1 MRTPR
6 GRNLTYSMVES
17 LGQSIVTG
25 EYDSRPFPTEA
36 ELARQ
41 FGASRSVTREAVKML
56 TAKGLLRAR
65 QRQGTSVEPEAYWN
79 LLDPEVLRWLLERK
93 FSLKLLSDFTEVRL
107 AIEPMAAAL
116 AAKNADRVT
125 LSELQHGI
133 DRMHAAAK
141 GEDDPLA
148 ADIAFHAAVL
158 NATNNPFYAQLRGLV
173 NTALRISIRYTN
185 RIKGRTASVPAHEK
199 VFDAIVARDAKAASD
214 AMRAIIVEV
223 QKLIESGVPAPTAK
237 SSKPARRK
245 SLASR

>member
-6 GRNLTYSMVES
+6 SRNITYSMVES

-25 EYDSRPFPTEA
+25 EYDSKPFPTEA
-36 ELARQ
+36 DLARQ

-56 TAKGLLRAR
+56 TAKGLLRGR
-65 QRQGTSVEPEAYWN
+65 QRHGTSVEPEAYWN

-116 AAKNADRVT
+116 AARNADRLT

-133 DRMHAAAK
+133 DRMRAAAN

-148 ADIAFHAAVL
+148 ADIAFHVAVL
-158 NATNNPFYAQLRGLV
+158 NATNNHFYAQLRGLV

-199 VFDAIVARDAKAASD
+199 VFDAIVAHDARAASE
-214 AMRAIIVEV
+214 AMRTIIVEV
-223 QKLIESGVPAPTAK
+223 QRLIESGAPGAKASRPAGRRAPAP
-237 SSKPARRK
+237 R
-245 SLASR
+245 

>member
-1 MRTPR
+1 
-6 GRNLTYSMVES
+6 MVES
-17 LGQSIVTG
+17 LGEAIVTG
-25 EYDSRPFPTEA
+25 EYDARPFPTEA
-36 ELARQ
+36 DLAKQ

-93 FSLKLLSDFTEVRL
+93 FSLQLLSDFTEVRL
-107 AIEPMAAAL
+107 AIEPMAATL
-116 AAKNADRVT
+116 AAKNADRVA

-133 DRMHAAAK
+133 DRMRAAAN
-141 GEDDPLA
+141 GEDDHLA
-148 ADIAFHAAVL
+148 ADIAFHVAVL
-158 NATNNPFYAQLRGLV
+158 NATGNPFYSQLRGLV

-199 VFDAIVARDAKAASD
+199 VFDAIVARDAKGASE

-223 QKLIESGVPAPTAK
+223 AKLIENGATTPAAKGQTRAKRSPT
-237 SSKPARRK
+237 RG
-245 SLASR
+245 